1 MRIDLAAVFILGLLA
16 TPHCLGMCGPL
27 VIAFPAASGRRLAHL
42 AYHAGRVL
50 CYMTV
55 GAALG
60 GIGELFGGGETDPQS
75 AGFRGAQGLLSAVA
89 AAALFLLGLNRVG
102 WIREPRFLVDISL
115 ARLPGVDG
123 RLEESRPARRSLA
136 AFLLLGAL
144 FGLLPCGMS
153 WAVFA
158 LALGTADLATGLT
171 AAFWFGLGTVPGL
184 LLLGTV
190 ASAFFQ
196 RYRRACQTLAG
207 LLMVWMG
214 CRMTYRAIQAA
225 LAL

>member
-1 MRIDLAAVFILGLLA
+1 MRIDLAAVFLLGLLA

-27 VIAFPAASGRRLAHL
+27 VIAFPAASGRLLAHF

-55 GAALG
+55 GGALG
-60 GIGELFGGGETDPQS
+60 GIGELFTTGGIDPQS
-75 AGFRGAQGLLSAVA
+75 AVFRGTSGILSAAA
-89 AAALFLLGLNRVG
+89 AAALFLLGLNRLG
-102 WIREPRFLVDISL
+102 WIREPRFLTDGFLVRLSGIGRRLKETPTAGGSL
-115 ARLPGVDG
+115 I
-123 RLEESRPARRSLA
+123 
-136 AFLLLGAL
+136 AFFLLGAL

-158 LALGTADLATGLT
+158 LALGTADFSTGLA
-171 AAFWFGLGTVPGL
+171 AAFWFGLSTVPGL

-190 ASAFFQ
+190 ASAFFL
-196 RYRRACQTLAG
+196 RFRRACETVAG

-225 LAL
+225 LSL